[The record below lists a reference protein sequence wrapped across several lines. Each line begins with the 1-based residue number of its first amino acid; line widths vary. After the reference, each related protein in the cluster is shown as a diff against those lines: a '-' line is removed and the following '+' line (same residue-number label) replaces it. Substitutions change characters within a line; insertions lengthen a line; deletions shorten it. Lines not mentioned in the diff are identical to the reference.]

1 MSQRKTDHMR
11 IALESQVLAEE
22 QDKRFYYEPFLS
34 AHPNGETRTF
44 RFLGKTLRAPLWV
57 SSMTGGTEGAG
68 EINRNLAKACHEFG
82 MGMGLGSC
90 RILLTDDTY
99 FADFD
104 VRDII
109 GDDLPLFANLG
120 IAQLEQ
126 LVYGGKENLVHDLV
140 HKIRAD
146 GMIIHVNPLQEWFQ
160 PEGDPV
166 NHRPIDTIKRF
177 LEKSRYPV
185 IVKEVGQGIGP
196 ASLKEL
202 IRLPLAAIEF
212 ASFGGT
218 NFAKAELLR
227 NNPQN
232 RFLYEPYTRIG
243 ETAVDMVQY
252 INDVLGNQY
261 MPGCHEVIISGGIRN
276 FLDGYYLISKIH
288 TTAIYGQ
295 ASAFLKHARES
306 YDALRQYCSDQI
318 SGLKLAYAYLTVK

>member
-1 MSQRKTDHMR
+1 MSQRKSDHIR
-11 IALESQVLAEE
+11 IALESQVLVEE
-22 QDKRFYYEPFLS
+22 QDNRFYYEPLLS
-34 AHPNGETRTF
+34 AHPADNLPPF

-68 EINRNLAKACHEFG
+68 DINRNLAQACHEFG

-90 RILLTDDTY
+90 RTILNDDTY
-99 FADFD
+99 LSDFD

-126 LVYGGKENLVHDLV
+126 LVYAGKESLIHDMV
-140 HKIRAD
+140 QKIRAD
-146 GMIIHVNPLQEWFQ
+146 GIIIHVNPLQEWFQ
-160 PEGDPV
+160 PEGDPLK
-166 NHRPIDTIKRF
+166 HRPIDSIRMF
-177 LEKSRYPV
+177 LEKSKYPV

-202 IRLPLAAIEF
+202 MKLPLAAIEF
-212 ASFGGT
+212 AAFGGT
-218 NFAKAELLR
+218 NFAKVELLR
-227 NNPQN
+227 NDPQN

-243 ETAVDMVQY
+243 ETAANMVDY
-252 INDVLGNQY
+252 INDVLGNHY
-261 MPGCHEVIISGGIRN
+261 IPGSHEVIVSGGIRN

-306 YDALRQYCSDQI
+306 YKSLQQYCTDQI
-318 SGLKLAYAYLTVK
+318 NGLKLAYAYLTVK

>member
-1 MSQRKTDHMR
+1 MSQRKSDHIR

-22 QDKRFYYEPFLS
+22 QDTRFYYEPFLS
-34 AHPNGETRTF
+34 AHPADNLPTF

-68 EINRNLAKACHEFG
+68 NINRNLAQACHEFG

-90 RILLTDDTY
+90 RTILNDNTY
-99 FADFD
+99 LSDFD

-126 LVYGGKENLVHDLV
+126 LVHAGKESLIHDMV
-140 HKIRAD
+140 QKIRAD
-146 GMIIHVNPLQEWFQ
+146 GIIIHVNPLQEWFQ
-160 PEGDPV
+160 PEGDPLK
-166 NHRPIDTIKRF
+166 HRPIDSIRLF
-177 LEKSRYPV
+177 LETSKYPV

-202 IRLPLAAIEF
+202 MKLPLAAIEF
-212 ASFGGT
+212 AAFGGT
-218 NFAKAELLR
+218 NFAKVELLR
-227 NNPQN
+227 NDPQS
-232 RFLYEPYTRIG
+232 RYLYEPYTRIG
-243 ETAVDMVQY
+243 ETAANMVDY
-252 INDVLGNQY
+252 INEVLGNQY
-261 MPGCHEVIISGGIRN
+261 LPGSHEVIVSGGIRN

-306 YDALRQYCSDQI
+306 YPALRQYCTDQLN
-318 SGLKLAYAYLTVK
+318 GLKLAYAYLTVK